1 MSLGNK
7 EVDVIYVL
15 YEDNTV
21 TILEVIETDDIQ
33 VSLNR
38 KKFYEKIYDNVGL
51 YCGVDVYERNKN

>member
-7 EVDVIYVL
+7 EVDVIYTL

-33 VSLNR
+33 VSLDR
-38 KKFYEKIYDNVGL
+38 KKFYEKIYDKVGL
-51 YCGVDVYERNKN
+51 YCGVDVYRCI